1 MPAKKIGLIGLS
13 AVILAVIVINVFS
26 YNQNPKVKQISQNN
40 NLSLLIDGQ
49 GVVGCKL
56 VNYIEKDQGGDL
68 VFNCP
73 GSDLIDNKSVNA
85 DMLINSVVSQNS
97 CEDDV
102 AEYNSTHVFKC
113 YIQSLKVLNGF

>member
-49 GVVGCKL
+49 AVVGCKL
-56 VNYIEKDQGGDL
+56 VNYIEKNQGGDL

-102 AEYNSTHVFKC
+102 AEYNETHVFKC